1 MNATRGLEPATFRT
15 EAIDPVTDAFNKQVE
30 ERLRQMPP
38 INSVPVQQMREARL
52 AGRGPFGPILLVE
65 QAKDISVP
73 GPAGDITIRTFV
85 PETVRGLFLHIHG
98 GGWTIGGADMQDPL
112 LWDLAQTAEVA
123 VASVEYRLAPEHPY
137 PAGPDDCEAAAT
149 WVVQN
154 AATEFGTDRIVIGGE
169 SAGAHLAVVTML
181 RLRDRA
187 GYRDFAGA
195 VLSYGCYDLSGTPSV
210 RRWGDR
216 NLILS
221 GPIMEWFFNNFL
233 GELDRSDPDISP
245 LYADLWGLPPA
256 LFSVGTLDPLLDD
269 SLFMHARWTAAG
281 NESELA
287 VYPGGLHA
295 FNSFPIPL
303 AKEANDRIAA
313 FIRERVAAGGDRA

>member
-65 QAKDISVP
+65 QAKDVSVP

-149 WVVQN
+149 
-154 AATEFGTDRIVIGGE
+154 
-169 SAGAHLAVVTML
+169 
-181 RLRDRA
+181 
-187 GYRDFAGA
+187 
-195 VLSYGCYDLSGTPSV
+195 
-210 RRWGDR
+210 
-216 NLILS
+216 
-221 GPIMEWFFNNFL
+221 
-233 GELDRSDPDISP
+233 
-245 LYADLWGLPPA
+245 
-256 LFSVGTLDPLLDD
+256 
-269 SLFMHARWTAAG
+269 
-281 NESELA
+281 
-287 VYPGGLHA
+287 
-295 FNSFPIPL
+295 
-303 AKEANDRIAA
+303 
-313 FIRERVAAGGDRA
+313 